1 MKVVRVF
8 NNNAVLVENEA
19 NEEMVLI
26 GKGIAFA
33 KKTGDLI
40 NEELIQKKFV
50 FENSQLNEKLAKLFN
65 EVPVKYIELTLDI
78 V

>member
-40 NEELIQKKFV
+40 NE
-50 FENSQLNEKLAKLFN
+50 
-65 EVPVKYIELTLDI
+65 
-78 V
+78 